1 MAEIEFDCE
10 EPATGADPATD
21 AFIRESFEAV
31 DTEVLT
37 RLVEHA
43 FKRMHLADDT
53 YLSIAI
59 VNEDEMERVHIE
71 WMDLPGATDV
81 MSFPMDELEPGN
93 PPKTPPAACSV
104 TLSSAPPVAARS
116 GRRCRSQHPR

>member
-81 MSFPMDELEPGN
+81 MSFPMDELEPGTPEN
-93 PPKTPPAACSV
+93 P
-104 TLSSAPPVAARS
+104 SSGMLGDIILCPPVAARQ
-116 GRRCRSQHPR
+116 GADAGPQHPR

>member
-31 DTEVLT
+31 DTEALT

-81 MSFPMDELEPGN
+81 MSFPMDELEPGTPEN
-93 PPKTPPAACSV
+93 PPVACSV
-104 TLSSAPPVAARS
+104 TSSSAARS
-116 GRRCRSQHPR
+116 PHVRAQTRPQHPR